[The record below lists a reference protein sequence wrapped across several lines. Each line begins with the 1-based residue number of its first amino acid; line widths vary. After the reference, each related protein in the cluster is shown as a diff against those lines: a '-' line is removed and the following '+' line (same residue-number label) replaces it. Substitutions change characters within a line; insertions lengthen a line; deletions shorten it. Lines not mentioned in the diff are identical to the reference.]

1 MDNHETLKSEF
12 YVSAGNA
19 KYNCGDYQGA
29 IDEFTKAITVN
40 PDGWGYFSRGETY
53 LVLGNKREAQADFE
67 EAIAQG
73 YHVSQT
79 ILDQCK

>member
-1 MDNHETLKSEF
+1 MGNQEALNAEF
-12 YVSAGNA
+12 YVSAGIA
-19 KYNCGDYQGA
+19 KYDCGDYRGA
-29 IDEFTKAITVN
+29 INEFTKAITLK